1 MPLINLRIQLE
12 LNWIKNCILSSAS
25 ESAKFKITDD
35 KLPAHIITL
44 SARDEENLTKTI
56 KWWI

>member
-1 MPLINLRIQLE
+1 MPLINLKIDLE

-35 KLPAHIITL
+35 KLHVPIVTL
-44 SARDEENLTKTI
+44 SAKDEVNLTKTI
-56 KWWI
+56 K